1 MPKPG
6 ALLFSLAAAAAMV
19 SCTPSATATDN
30 GRTAFIGA
38 EGYGR
43 HAIGG
48 LNGKIIKVT
57 TLADSGP
64 GSLRECIEAQGPRVC
79 VFTVAGL
86 IRFTTERPIIRNPYL
101 TIAGETAPGGGIT
114 LSHAGGARAFTPL
127 AIKNTHDIIVRHMRV
142 RTDLRGEDR
151 GGNDGINIANSHDIV
166 IDHVST
172 SWSLDEN
179 IGAWGQNDRITIS
192 GSIFAEG
199 VPKHDKCALLAS
211 DPKGPQNISF
221 VRNLCA
227 HNGDRNPDVNVPPG
241 SCVDVINNVFY
252 NAQSQFTEIWESYG
266 GSPVNVVGN
275 IYRRG
280 PDTNLRMAAAI
291 DRSITGS
298 RGQAR
303 IYSSDNLSEGVPPLS
318 PTAGAGIVDSPVCQ
332 MQSKPIPSDKAYDRV
347 LLESGAFPRDEVD
360 KRLVK
365 EVRTSGGQIG
375 GPVGPIPA
383 ISAGRPYRDDD
394 GDGMSDAWERAN
406 GANPAISDSWD
417 GKDSDG
423 WTNFDRFLNFA
434 HLQHL
439 AGKEID

>member
-1 MPKPG
+1 MPKCRVF
-6 ALLFSLAAAAAMV
+6 ALILAAGTATM
-19 SCTPSATATDN
+19 SCTPTAIATDN

-43 HAIGG
+43 HTIGG

-57 TLADSGP
+57 TLADSGS
-64 GSLRECIEAQGPRVC
+64 GSLRECIDAQGPRVC

-86 IRFTTERPIIRNPYL
+86 IRFTTERPIIRSPYL

-114 LSHAGGARAFTPL
+114 LSHAGGPRAFTPL
-127 AIKNTHDIIVRHMRV
+127 AIKNTHDIIIRHLRV
-142 RTDLRGEDR
+142 RTDLPGEDR
-151 GGNDGINIANSHDIV
+151 GGNDGINIADSHDII
-166 IDHVST
+166 IDHVSA

-179 IGAWGQNDRITIS
+179 IGAWGQNDGITIS
-192 GSIFAEG
+192 SSIFAEG

-291 DRSITGS
+291 DRSIKGS
-298 RGQAR
+298 SGQAR
-303 IYSSDNLSEGVPPLS
+303 IYLSDNLSQGVPPLS
-318 PTAGAGIVDSPVCQ
+318 PTAGVAIVETPVCQ
-332 MQSKPIPSDKAYDRV
+332 MQSKATPADKAYDRV
-347 LLESGAFPRDEVD
+347 LLEAGAFPRDDVD
-360 KRLVK
+360 RRVVN
-365 EVRTSGGQIG
+365 EVRTSGGEIG
-375 GPVGPIPA
+375 RPAGPIPA
-383 ISAGRPYRDDD
+383 IAAGRSYRDDD

-406 GANPAISDSWD
+406 AANPGIFDSWL
-417 GKDSDG
+417 GKDGDG

-434 HLQHL
+434 HLQRL

>member
-1 MPKPG
+1 MQRIRVFLSSIAVG
-6 ALLFSLAAAAAMV
+6 AATV
-19 SCTPSATATDN
+19 SCMPPATATDN
-30 GRTAFIGA
+30 GRAAFIGA
-38 EGYGR
+38 DGYGR
-43 HAIGG
+43 HALGG

-64 GSLRECIEAQGPRVC
+64 GSLRECIDAQGPRVC
-79 VFTVAGL
+79 VFTVAGV
-86 IRFTTERPIIRNPYL
+86 IRFTTERPLIRNAYL

-114 LSHAGGARAFTPL
+114 LSHIGGPGAYTPL
-127 AIKNTHDIIVRHMRV
+127 GVKNTHDIIIRHLRV
-142 RTDLRGEDR
+142 RTDLPGEDR
-151 GGNDGINIANSHDIV
+151 GGNDAINIANSHDIV
-166 IDHVST
+166 IDHVSA

-179 IGAWGQNDRITIS
+179 FGAWGQNDNITIS

-275 IYRRG
+275 VYRRG
-280 PDTNLRMAAAI
+280 PNTNLRMAAAI
-291 DRSITGS
+291 DRPLRGS

-303 IYSSDNLSEGVPPLS
+303 IYLSDNLSEGVASLS
-318 PTAGAGIVDSPVCQ
+318 PTVSDAVVDSPVCQ
-332 MQSKPIPSDKAYDRV
+332 MQSKPMAAKKAYDRV
-347 LLESGAFPRDEVD
+347 LMEAGAFPRDEVD
-360 KRLVK
+360 RRVVS
-365 EVRTSGGQIG
+365 EVRKSGGKIG
-375 GPVGPIPA
+375 RPVGPIPGIA
-383 ISAGRPYRDDD
+383 VGRPYRDDD
-394 GDGMSDAWERAN
+394 NDGMSDAWERAN
-406 GANPAISDSWD
+406 GADPQIFDSWM
-417 GKDSDG
+417 GKDGDG
-423 WTNFDRFLNFA
+423 WTHFDRFLNFA
-434 HLQHL
+434 HLQRL